1 MDLKLLEQT
10 PSWDWPRNADNFLI
24 SFLDNNDADF
34 SDRLLAAELAGEFS
48 VISDK
53 MADTLLS
60 VVNNNAENK
69 ELRAKA
75 AISLGP
81 VLEYADM
88 MNFEDPDDIVIS
100 EHTFTK
106 IQATLRKLY
115 MDAIVPSSLRRQILE
130 ASVRAPQDWHQNA
143 VRAAYYSG
151 ELEWKLTAVFC
162 MRCINGFDQQIL
174 ESLNSNH
181 PEIEYQAVC
190 AAGNWEVSTA
200 WPHIVSL
207 ITSQTTDKYL
217 LLAAIEA
224 ASTIRPLEAPS
235 LLHRLLDSKDQDIID
250 SVHEAIQTAEA
261 IGKTDGFETY
271 GDEDFDEY

>member
-1 MDLKLLEQT
+1 
-10 PSWDWPRNADNFLI
+10 
-24 SFLDNNDADF
+24 
-34 SDRLLAAELAGEFS
+34 
-48 VISDK
+48 
-53 MADTLLS
+53 
-60 VVNNNAENK
+60 
-69 ELRAKA
+69 
-75 AISLGP
+75 
-81 VLEYADM
+81 
-88 MNFEDPDDIVIS
+88 
-100 EHTFTK
+100 
-106 IQATLRKLY
+106 

-162 MRCINGFDQQIL
+162 MRFIDGFDQQIL

-181 PEIEYQAVC
+181 PEIECQAVC
-190 AAGNWEVSTA
+190 AAGNWEVSAA
-200 WPHIVSL
+200 WSHIVSL
-207 ITSQTTDKYL
+207 IASQKTDKYL

>member
-48 VISDK
+48 VISNN

-69 ELRAKA
+69 KLRAKA

-100 EHTFTK
+100 EPTFTK

-162 MRCINGFDQQIL
+162 MRFIDGFDQQIL

-181 PEIEYQAVC
+181 PEIECQAVC
-190 AAGNWEVSTA
+190 AAGNWEVSAA
-200 WPHIVSL
+200 WSHIVSL
-207 ITSQTTDKYL
+207 IASQKTDKYL